1 MDKSLLKI
9 SGIIAIVVGVLAC
22 LTLIG
27 AIVGVPLIIGGAK
40 IKEYADYTDEQILV
54 IKDKI
59 LIWTIVFLFFCQ
71 LSGILLLI
79 FYIDTIGK
87 YEKGLGINTD
97 NMNFNGN
104 MNYNNNANNMGVNN
118 NKYEELEKIKKLYD
132 EKILTKEEYEKEK
145 SRILNQ

>member
-40 IKEYADYTDEQILV
+40 IKEYSDYTDEQIIV

-59 LIWTIVFLFFCQ
+59 LIWAIVFLFFCQ

-79 FYIDTIGK
+79 FYIDSIGN
-87 YEKGLGINTD
+87 YEKGLGINTNTND
-97 NMNFNGN
+97 
-104 MNYNNNANNMGVNN
+104 MNYNNHTNNMNATNN
-118 NKYEELEKIKKLYD
+118 AKYEELEKVKKLYD

>member
-22 LTLIG
+22 LTLVG

-40 IKEYADYTDEQILV
+40 IKEYSDYTDEQIIV

-59 LIWTIVFLFFCQ
+59 LIWAIVFLFFCQ

-79 FYIDTIGK
+79 FYIDSIGK
-87 YEKGLGINTD
+87 YEKGLGINTNTND
-97 NMNFNGN
+97 
-104 MNYNNNANNMGVNN
+104 MNYNNNTNNMNTINN
-118 NKYEELEKIKKLYD
+118 VKYEELEKVKKLYD